1 MTTYFFSK
9 DKNSSAEEFKHFL
22 PVNVNTSYRTLAPA
36 ITTAEL
42 KIAEIIGKECFE
54 KLASYYEKGS
64 SDSNINETI
73 ELLQFAIIR
82 YAYYDSFDQLSVVMS
97 DTGLFD
103 NNGENRVYR
112 YQSDALRESLHRQAF
127 EFIDRVIDKLEVLQD
142 FEQEFSLSPA
152 CTISKISLIK
162 NSKEF
167 KKATS
172 LNCDYRLLVAIRPA
186 LNACENVNLP
196 FCIGQRLTDELYS
209 SPARFEKILPLIK
222 SYICYK
228 AIADSA
234 EFIGSQ
240 LSHTGWSV
248 SAEKTKD
255 GKYSQRADMATLKS
269 LKVSYSNMAENL
281 ISQIVVFF
289 KTNKKDFPEIAD
301 IGGDDFSE
309 HGADFMDLSNRKILK
324 L

>member
-1 MTTYFFSK
+1 MMTYFFSK
-9 DKNSSAEEFKHFL
+9 DKNTSAEEFKSFL

-36 ITTAEL
+36 ITTAEI
-42 KIAEIIGKECFE
+42 KIAEIIGKECFH
-54 KLASYYEKGS
+54 KLASYYANGS
-64 SDSNINETI
+64 ADSSITETI

-97 DTGLFD
+97 DTGLYD

-112 YQSDALRESLHRQAF
+112 YQSDALRESLQRQAF

-142 FEQEFSLSPA
+142 FEKEFLLSPA
-152 CTISKISLIK
+152 CTIQKTSLIK

-167 KKATS
+167 KKTTAI
-172 LNCDYRLLVAIRPA
+172 NCDYRLLVAIRPA
-186 LNACENVNLP
+186 LTACENINLP

-209 SPARFEKILPLIK
+209 SPNRFEKILPLIK
-222 SYICYK
+222 SYVCHK

-248 SAEKTKD
+248 QAEKTKD
-255 GKYSQRADMATLKS
+255 GKYSQRADMATLQSIK
-269 LKVSYSNMAENL
+269 KSYSNLAENL

-301 IGGDDFSE
+301 IGGDDNSE
-309 HGADFMDLSNRKILK
+309 HSADFMDLSNRKIMK